1 MNIEIKSV
9 LAIITTIVMVVVTF
23 LFFVSAMDH
32 NDYWGEGRF
41 ECIDGWDIPGSMVN
55 DGYSDCA
62 DYADEY
68 PGAEDLLDFGPT
80 NVWAIL
86 ILPSL
91 ILLVMLGI
99 WSFRLRK
106 EANALRL
113 LEQKH
118 TSEGESL
125 VVESHVF
132 LVVTALGGT
141 FGLDKAYRGNYLLGL
156 LKLITL
162 GGFMIWQLYDL
173 YVAASD
179 AGKSWFSG
187 NLKWNGRVITKAHI
201 TLWITVTPLGFIGVD
216 RAYRG
221 DTLLGVFKILTFGG
235 LGLWFLADAYIA
247 AAEAGN
253 TWWSFTSSESV
264 LTNRRPASPI
274 FDSKKDLG
282 LATIECP
289 GCNVEMQVPRLGKSQ
304 NVICDECGLSGE
316 IEI

>member
-1 MNIEIKSV
+1 MNIETKSA
-9 LAIITTIVMVVVTF
+9 LAIIMTVVMVVVTF
-23 LFFVSAMDH
+23 IFVVSAIDH
-32 NDYWGEGRF
+32 SDWVRVECDNGET
-41 ECIDGWDIPGSMVN
+41 IPASFVN
-55 DGYSDCA
+55 DGDYDCYDRSD
-62 DYADEY
+62 ET
-68 PGAEDLLDFGPT
+68 PEAEDWEVPT
-80 NVWAIL
+80 NPWSIL

-91 ILLVMLGI
+91 IVLGI
-99 WSFRLRK
+99 FGVWASRLRK

-156 LKLITL
+156 LKLITM

-179 AGKSWFSG
+179 AGKSWYSG

-201 TLWITVTPLGFIGVD
+201 TLWIAVTPLGFIGVD

-221 DTLLGVFKILTFGG
+221 DTLLGIFKMLTIGG

-304 NVICDECGLSGE
+304 NVTCDECGLSGE